1 MIRKY
6 SIVQDNTDSI
16 YAVFSDS
23 IVLSHIVRI
32 VEDENNNLVEHWEQV
47 KVLEE
52 IAVDF
57 EVVSFEEGDCTFKL
71 LIRNPNV
78 LVDNLWVKRLTHCL
92 SVEACYAWFMY
103 NINQVLI
110 ELGVMDNYQTV

>member
-1 MIRKY
+1 MIKKY
-6 SIVQDNTDSI
+6 SIVQDSTDSI

-52 IAVDF
+52 IKVDF
-57 EVVSFEEGDCTFKL
+57 EVVSFEEGDCTFKI

-78 LVDNLWVKRLTHCL
+78 LVDNLWDKTLTQCL
-92 SVEACYAWFMY
+92 SVEACYAWFIY
-103 NINQVLI
+103 NINEVLD
-110 ELGVMDNYQTV
+110 ELGVMEN